1 MAAALPG
8 SLCLASQRPLSF
20 GKHEQLQPLHGCLW
34 LPPITFRNTRF
45 APSWQPPHHNE
56 LLTWSVK
63 AYALQRVK
71 VLLQYDATAGDGQ
84 WSSWQLLRYQFA
96 SAMKWL
102 VSKLGSSEGSLEN
115 SQSSKS
121 TCLTVKSPRWDTLC
135 SEGLF
140 FCAADAGAFY
150 FVGAFKI
157 FGKLNFELSVFSGEV
172 SWDEV
177 AFVGTAAS
185 CCFRLLCKLK

>member
-20 GKHEQLQPLHGCLW
+20 GKHEQLQLLHGCLW
-34 LPPITFRNTRF
+34 LPPIIFRNTRF
-45 APSWQPPHHNE
+45 TPSWQPPHHNE

-63 AYALQRVK
+63 AYALQTVK
-71 VLLQYDATAGDGQ
+71 VLLQYDATVGDGQ
-84 WSSWQLLRYQFA
+84 WSSWRLPMYQFK
-96 SAMKWL
+96 SAVKQL
-102 VSKLGSSEGSLEN
+102 VSKLGSSKGSLEN
-115 SQSSKS
+115 SQSSKL
-121 TCLTVKSPRWDTLC
+121 TCPTVKSPRWETLW

-157 FGKLNFELSVFSGEV
+157 LGKLNFELSVSSGED
-172 SWDEV
+172 S
-177 AFVGTAAS
+177 FLRRGCFCQHS
-185 CCFRLLCKLK
+185 CQLLFQATL